1 MVLIS
6 IFDIGCGRAQ
16 GNTSSPAEY
25 NMAQQIVL
33 FKIELCPEIW
43 SVFLSHLLYRP
54 YLLMGFEETRLVPS
68 EADSSNKKF
77 MNECSGETKKADSF
91 ADDNS
96 TGTLLDHGSLAALK
110 SILKEFGSFS
120 GLKILKRWF

>member
-68 EADSSNKKF
+68 EADSSNK
-77 MNECSGETKKADSF
+77 ADSF